1 MAIYRNISMNFWTD
15 TKVVDEFSPEDK
27 YFMLYCLTNQYTNLC
42 GCYEISIK
50 QMTRDTGYNEET
62 ILKLLDRFK
71 NKYCILDYNKQNK
84 EIYINNWYKYN
95 WTKSEKLDKP
105 LLNEITNIKT
115 IQFKR
120 KLTDLYNERDTV
132 SIPYT
137 YPIDTTVSVSVTD
150 TVSDLYKEVIDYL
163 NKKTNKNF
171 KYTSTN
177 SKKHINARI
186 KEGYVLNDFKKVI
199 DIKTNDWLNDKKMN
213 KYLRPE
219 TLFGSKFENYIN
231 EKNNEPYWY
240 NKENEIEQM
249 EKEEQEE
256 LEKLLEEIGE

>member
-62 ILKLLDRFK
+62 IIKLLDRFK
-71 NKYCILDYNKQNK
+71 NKYNIIDYNKQNK
-84 EIYINNWYKYN
+84 EIYIKNWYRYN

-115 IQFKR
+115 VDFKKR
-120 KLTDLYNERDTV
+120 LVDLYNKRDTV

-137 YPIDTTVSVSVTD
+137 YPMDTTVSVTDTD
-150 TVSDLYKEVIDYL
+150 TVSDIYKEVINYL
-163 NKKTNKNF
+163 NEKTNKNF
-171 KYTSTN
+171 KYTSN
-177 SKKHINARI
+177 STQKHINARI
-186 KEGYVLNDFKKVI
+186 NEGYTIEDLKKVI
-199 DIKTNDWLNDKKMN
+199 DIKTNDWLNNNKMS

-231 EKNNEPYWY
+231 EKNNVPEWY
-240 NKENEIEQM
+240 DKDIKINVSQEDVNEMNKIL
-249 EKEEQEE
+249 EE
-256 LEKLLEEIGE
+256 LGE